1 MHIISTLSSEFTTKF
16 IPSTL
21 RDFRKLAHNAADSFV
36 GSDDTFHDFP
46 SDLEKQ
52 VSSKL
57 PDHNVES
64 IVYPKPVTQSEPM
77 IANEHRLK
85 ERVID
90 IRKTHSEKPW
100 PPHDRDVGVI
110 LVAHSMGGFV
120 AVDTLFLILNERIAN
135 GEEGSPMFPL
145 IQGILTFDTPFNG
158 LARSMFVY
166 GAFSNYSKVSNVFNA
181 MTALSAAPVAFG
193 RSAFTKSATSVPASR
208 SFSPTWK
215 AWQLIALRTGTVG
228 AIAAGGVAAY
238 VHREKIM
245 EGLKSIRNLNK
256 ESMKE
261 GYNQGI
267 DTLSQGL
274 AYINRGNVGRS
285 FEYLSDHFTFVGALL
300 KQQELSRRLDRMA
313 SLRGVGIHDFYIS
326 LGENGVWSGGYFVPE
341 RTFCA
346 IPQKEH
352 EAYNLFSRQVVKRVQ
367 DEVQAHINMF
377 KPDKNEDYERMTK
390 EASDFVVGWFNDET
404 ELYDDPKFATTPPP
418 QEPVDQLVDT
428 TDDGK
433 EVPKPDIVS
442 GATAPRDSGTQQ
454 DGEYSGDDGEMPDE
468 SPDESP
474 VDISAAASLV
484 PLPDD
489 DETSPQVADAKETKR
504 TTYMRHL
511 IRVAQ
516 HAGTDIRSY
525 VPSKIPDMPQMPS
538 GSSLKSFIP
547 SQMPSIPRPTVNIFG
562 KKQQSGAEEDQ
573 PAESQEGESVKN
585 SGSGTESI
593 VTGQATAQPS
603 TERTAA
609 TELYS
614 DPTIG

>member
-1 MHIISTLSSEFTTKF
+1 MPRTLLLCF
-16 IPSTL
+16 IHG
-21 RDFRKLAHNAADSFV
+21 FR

-46 SDLEKQ
+46 SDLKKQ

-64 IVYPKPVTQSEPM
+64 IVYPKYETKGELGCCSEAFLSWLREKVM
-77 IANEHRLK
+77 
-85 ERVID
+85 D
-90 IRKTHSEKPW
+90 IRKTQSEKPW

-181 MTALSAAPVAFG
+181 MTALSAAPVALG
-193 RSAFTKSATSVPASR
+193 RSAFTKSATSIPAGR
-208 SFSPTWK
+208 PFSPTWK

-238 VHREKIM
+238 VHRKKIM
-245 EGLKSIRNLNK
+245 EGLKSMRNLNK
-256 ESMKE
+256 ESVKE

-326 LGENGVWSGGYFVPE
+326 LGANGVWSGGYFVPE

-346 IPQKEH
+346 IPEKGH
-352 EAYNLFSRQVVKRVQ
+352 GAYNLFSRQVVKKVQ
-367 DEVQAHINMF
+367 DEVEAHISMF
-377 KPDKNEDYERMTK
+377 KLDKNEDYERMTQ
-390 EASDFVVGWFNDET
+390 EACNLVVGWFNDET
-404 ELYDDPKFATTPPP
+404 ELYDDPKFATAPPP

-433 EVPKPDIVS
+433 EVPKADIVS
-442 GATAPRDSGTQQ
+442 GATGPRDSGTQQ
-454 DGEYSGDDGEMPDE
+454 VDEYSEDDGEM
-468 SPDESP
+468 PDESP

-489 DETSPQVADAKETKR
+489 EETAPLVTNAKETKKV
-504 TTYMRHL
+504 TYIRHL
-511 IRVAQ
+511 MKVAQ
-516 HAGTDIRSY
+516 QAGTDIRSY

-547 SQMPSIPRPTVNIFG
+547 SQMPSIPRPTVNLFG
-562 KKQQSGAEEDQ
+562 KTQQSGAEKDQ
-573 PAESQEGESVKN
+573 PAETQVGEPVRK
-585 SGSGTESI
+585 SGSGAESI
-593 VTGQATAQPS
+593 ATEQGAPQPLI
-603 TERTAA
+603 ERIAA